1 MNPLNNSNTSQT
13 NSSKPPE
20 NVGSADTANLEKN
33 VEKKKNVTLQILTI
47 VGVLLAL
54 GIIALIIISVNN
66 SSNLFGNISK
76 LFSGKNSSSTS
87 SNTTT
92 SSNKTIVAPLA
103 SLSMTCG
110 SAGQINIAW
119 KAAPNTSSSYSV
131 DGYITDTVSKS
142 RVYTFS
148 PEYVNSSGG
157 TFVWTGAN
165 YKDNYS
171 ATAWVQSSTGVESSP
186 ITSAILNSSTCS
198 SKTVAVTV
206 GTLSCNN
213 FAVTQNGASGTT
225 FTEGSSA
232 PVEIVSGITDSI
244 STAKLDYS
252 KASWS
257 VSPTSGTLTPSS
269 SGNSA
274 SWEVPSTISGTSEK
288 FTISLSGVTDNT
300 GAKLSTPCTV
310 ILTVDAASTTV
321 LPNTGFDVPTYM
333 LIAVGFILLIIG
345 LIYSY
350 FTDMI
355 SLNIHKK
362 KIVKRFR

>member
-13 NSSKPPE
+13 NPSKPPE
-20 NVGSADTANLEKN
+20 KVGGEDTANLEKN
-33 VEKKKNVTLQILTI
+33 VEKKKNITLQILTV
-47 VGVLLAL
+47 VGVFLAL
-54 GIIALIIISVNN
+54 GIIALIIVSANN
-66 SSNLFGNISK
+66 SSNLFGNIGK
-76 LFSGKNSSSTS
+76 LFTSKKSTTSKNSTF

-92 SSNKTIVAPLA
+92 VAPLA

-110 SAGQINIAW
+110 SAGQINIVW

-131 DGYITDTVSKS
+131 DGYITDTVSKN

-171 ATAWVQSSTGVESSP
+171 ATAWVQSSSGVESSP

-198 SKTVAVTV
+198 SQTVAVTK
-206 GTLSCNN
+206 GSLSCNN
-213 FAVTQNGASGTT
+213 FVVTQNGVSGTT
-225 FTEGSSA
+225 FTAGSSS
-232 PVEIVSGITDSI
+232 PVEITSGIKDTL
-244 STAKLDYS
+244 STANIDYS
-252 KASWS
+252 KALWS
-257 VSPTSGTLTPSS
+257 VSPLSGTLTPSS

-274 SWEVPSTISGTSEK
+274 SWQLPSTVSGSYEE

-300 GAKLSTPCTV
+300 GAQLSAPCTV
-310 ILTVDAASTTV
+310 VLTVDAQSTSV

-333 LIAVGFILLIIG
+333 LIAVGFILLIVG
-345 LIYSY
+345 LVYSY
-350 FTDMI
+350 FTDII
-355 SLNIHKK
+355 SLNIHKR
-362 KIVKRFR
+362 KIVKRIK